1 MYIFQLENTQIC
13 DVPSA
18 VHNILINFARVQ
30 ESSKEK
36 QVGFEAS
43 LGFKEA
49 SLKVEADCKTTSK
62 EEAKVTVEAKVEPG
76 FTKLAYLEEN
86 TIDPPN
92 SIGLESDKTR
102 VYLTVYFM
110 DEEGNRKYS
119 SENVPYKRG
128 YSCIISAK
136 GSIVESR
143 YESNIWLDRTGF
155 NHKTQDRK
163 EKINTGLKML
173 RNIANT
179 MNCSSEDKEK
189 IKDIS
194 RKYRK
199 LEGET
204 NNVIRNVDIYGK
216 GILTAIEVLTKVL
229 KDSDNTVKEALDD
242 LKWEVN
248 ESKSLKES
256 LEKLREDYPV
266 LVDDLE
272 EFKGILQ
279 RMENKDSINLTDV
292 LNSLLSYV
300 PVVSQRISKKAKVHS
315 SPKGTLDNIVK
326 EFEGIIE
333 DLDELERKL
342 IETER
347 AKAKA
352 EELTKDDNMMLVEK
366 LVQRAKELLSICD
379 KFIK

>member
-1 MYIFQLENTQIC
+1 MENKQIC

-18 VHNILINFARVQ
+18 VYGIVINFSRVQ

-102 VYLTVYFM
+102 VYLTVYYL
-110 DEEGNRKYS
+110 DEEGNREYPS
-119 SENVPYKRG
+119 VNVSYKRG

-143 YESNIWLDRTGF
+143 YESDIWLDRTGF

-163 EKINTGLKML
+163 EKINTGLKIL
-173 RNIANT
+173 RDIANT
-179 MNCSSEDKEK
+179 INCSSEDKEK
-189 IKDIS
+189 INLNAKDIS

-204 NNVIRNVDIYGK
+204 NNVIRNVEIYGN
-216 GILTAIEVLTKVL
+216 GILTAIEKLTKVL

-242 LKWEVN
+242 LQWEVN

-256 LEKLREDYPV
+256 LEKLREGYPV

-272 EFKGILQ
+272 DFKGILQ
-279 RMENKDSINLTDV
+279 RMENKAPPYIDV
-292 LNSLLSYV
+292 IISL
-300 PVVSQRISKKAKVHS
+300 ITNAKVHS
-315 SPKGTLDNIVK
+315 SIKGTGTLDNIVK

-333 DLDELERKL
+333 DLNELERKL

-352 EELTKDDNMMLVEK
+352 EELTKDDMMLVEK
-366 LVQRAKELLSICD
+366 LVQRAKELLRICN